1 MHIHRLPYPFRA
13 VGMAG
18 VFLLAACGSGAS
30 GDGSGG
36 SGADGSGGK
45 GTGGAPSASGG
56 AAAATG
62 GHVGS
67 GGVVGSGGSPAGT
80 GGAVGS
86 GGATATGGIVGTGG
100 AIAGGGASG
109 AAGGHPGMGGQAAQT
124 GAGGRGGQSSGG
136 SGQSG
141 GAGGRAGSGGQG
153 GGTLQSNCV
162 GMAWP
167 TADPMVAGPFAVTA
181 DKNVGPAAGAVP
193 DPVYGNT
200 QQHFN
205 VYRPTNLAQSG
216 YCHPILVWANGH
228 TDNPEPN
235 PPACVTGGGQYCGS
249 YLMLMQQMASHGFV
263 VVASLSTITSQGNPL
278 PTIVG
283 LDWLIQQ
290 ADDPTSPYYHHLDT
304 THIGAFG
311 HSEGGLSTCKAAS
324 DPRISAIS
332 TVSGTTAN
340 AGIHGPALFFC
351 GGKDTVVP
359 CANVMATYASVTNQP
374 AMFVD
379 NLAADHGGWLYQNG
393 PKGPDIF
400 GMTAWFRVH
409 LMNDTANRKM
419 FYGANCTLCTDSR
432 VQVMRNSYLTQ

>member
-1 MHIHRLPYPFRA
+1 MYARRLPFTSGA
-13 VGMAG
+13 MALAG
-18 VFLLAACGSGAS
+18 ALLLGACGSTGSSDGTGGS
-30 GDGSGG
+30 GTDGSGG
-36 SGADGSGGK
+36 RG
-45 GTGGAPSASGG
+45 SGG
-56 AAAATG
+56 AATGSGGSSAATG

-67 GGVVGSGGSPAGT
+67 GGSPAGSGGVTST

-86 GGATATGGIVGTGG
+86 GGLVATGGAVGSGGMARSGGAGGGMAGQAGTGG
-100 AIAGGGASG
+100 QSGQGGGGKA
-109 AAGGHPGMGGQAAQT
+109 
-124 GAGGRGGQSSGG
+124 GQSSGG
-136 SGQSG
+136 SGQTGGAAGGSTGSG
-141 GAGGRAGSGGQG
+141 GAGGA
-153 GGTLQSNCV
+153 LQSDCV

-167 TADPMVAGPFAVTA
+167 TADPTVAGPFAVTA
-181 DKNVGPAAGAVP
+181 DKNVGPAAGVVP

-205 VYRPTNLAQSG
+205 VYRPTNLATSG

-249 YLMLMQQMASHGFV
+249 YLMLMNQMASHGFV

-283 LDWLIQQ
+283 LDWLLQQ

-359 CANVMATYASVTNQP
+359 CANVMSTYASVTSEP

-379 NLAADHGGWLYQNG
+379 NLSSDHGGWLYQNG

-419 FYGANCTLCTDSR
+419 FYGTSCTLCTDSR

>member
-1 MHIHRLPYPFRA
+1 M
-13 VGMAG
+13 
-18 VFLLAACGSGAS
+18 
-30 GDGSGG
+30 GG
-36 SGADGSGGK
+36 
-45 GTGGAPSASGG
+45 GTGGSAPGTGGVTSTGG
-56 AAAATG
+56 ATSTGGSVATG
-62 GHVGS
+62 GVS
-67 GGVVGSGGSPAGT
+67 GT
-80 GGAVGS
+80 GGR
-86 GGATATGGIVGTGG
+86 VGTGG
-100 AIAGGGASG
+100 GGG
-109 AAGGHPGMGGQAAQT
+109 
-124 GAGGRGGQSSGG
+124 GAGGRPGAGGQGAQAGGGKAGQSSGG
-136 SGQSG
+136 SGQTG
-141 GAGGRAGSGGQG
+141 GTAGGHAGAGG
-153 GGTLQSNCV
+153 GTVESACV

-167 TADPMVAGPFAVTA
+167 TADPTVKGPFAVTA
-181 DKNVGPAAGAVP
+181 DKNVGPAAGVVP

-235 PPACVTGGGQYCGS
+235 PPSCVTGGGQYCGS
-249 YLMLMQQMASHGFV
+249 YLALMQQMASHGFV
-263 VVASLSTITSQGNPL
+263 VVASLSTITSQGSPL

-283 LDWLIQQ
+283 LDWLLQQ

-332 TVSGTTAN
+332 TVSGTAAN

-359 CANVMATYASVTNQP
+359 CANVMTTYASVTNEP

-393 PKGPDIF
+393 AKGPDIF

-419 FYGANCTLCTDSR
+419 FYGTNCTLCTDSR
-432 VQVMRNSYLTQ
+432 VQVMQNSYLTQ